1 MDRAYEAEQTK
12 AADQSEHRDIDC
24 RGSREQHLAFA
35 RQTSGTAAFAPGT
48 NREIPT
54 PAERHRHADT
64 DVQQMLSAARE
75 REAHLRQAQA
85 FEARAKL
92 EREMAARQTN
102 PTVRA
107 KLLEE
112 ANQLSAQAARER
124 ELISEIK

>member
-1 MDRAYEAEQTK
+1 MKHRRVLLLTVLFAIDARADP
-12 AADQSEHRDIDC
+12 AA
-24 RGSREQHLAFA
+24 
-35 RQTSGTAAFAPGT
+35 AP
-48 NREIPT
+48 
-54 PAERHRHADT
+54 ADGGASASV
-64 DVQQMLSAARE
+64 DWAQVDSAARE

-124 ELISEIK
+124 ELISRIK